1 MGKNS
6 KELRDEYN
14 SQSSYLK
21 PSEQASRIMGNTYST
36 KGLSSAQYRENY
48 YKKNGI
54 YNNYLSSL
62 KPSEQ
67 IASIIG
73 VDLQDKFKKEKK
85 AQEEYLKS
93 HPGARKQNPAT
104 TAMTNEMISSKR
116 SWYKPA
122 DMEQA
127 NKDLYGSNDPNSAY
141 NQAKNVYAGY
151 TTKEAAQNA
160 QKASS
165 AASKNLEQAAKIYA
179 TYNDPVAKAYSKDLY
194 NAADNYDQVS
204 KDMGNAADIY
214 GYYKTEDAYNAAV
227 REQELKDKY
236 AGLSFEDIQKEKAKL
251 DPASDEYKFLE
262 NYGVKQ
268 GYQTESD
275 YDKDIASRAVTED
288 DKVYATWNKL
298 SDSYSYDDV
307 KRIIDA
313 NNNNDLDSLWD
324 DFDEDQVGEVI
335 SAYQFQGMDVEEQ
348 AFHDAKDLERAKNQ
362 YHQEHTFDRYYNSVV
377 ANSDYPILSQYGSE
391 KSAADVN
398 ISAKDVL
405 NNNDLKKV
413 YEYINTNPDK
423 IDELWTFGFAADY
436 KEKGYAFATKEE
448 KEVFNY
454 LYNSKDFSKAY
465 AYLDEMEPIWTQ
477 RREQYAD
484 SVLSDY
490 YDKANLG
497 EKALIN
503 FGASGLNIA
512 GGIQSGANMIDSIV
526 SGKDYNPYA
535 ALGQASRLSAAIRKE
550 TGEEIAKNTSWEIAG
565 RNVGQF
571 AYNTIASTLDSATG
585 VALLGPGYAAVASG
599 NVFNQTAEQMI
610 GKGYSQTEIWLTAG
624 SAAIAEALFEKY
636 SIDNLVK
643 IPKATSFSSA
653 VKATLKQGG
662 IEASEEVFTEISNL
676 ITDSVFRA
684 GTSDLSQMYSEYIK
698 RGYTEEEAK
707 IEVEKEVIARITEAG
722 LGGFFSGF
730 AMGGFQSATGVYNS
744 KQLGKNIN
752 NVTAQTMIDTSLVSN
767 NVSKEAKDIAE
778 KYNNNVEAMSDGDR
792 ALLYSE
798 LLDAQSE
805 EIKEVIKNET
815 GITDKKVID
824 QVSNLITEDISEE
837 DFQKKAENIKGIS
850 AEEITKVKDDLL
862 SGAIE
867 TPISDTVNNARVQI
881 SVEASKQKTETMS
894 KRQVKK
900 NDAAMQETMQKYEA
914 NLNTSSDRAKYEGLK
929 GTAKVKDNITNQDA
943 YINKF
948 ESVDGLE
955 KSTVISE
962 GGKVIPLST
971 ITFADEKLGKL
982 YSEAASVKST
992 ALANAILENYTGQD
1006 NVSGYVQA
1014 ANVAYV
1020 AGRMDARLPGKTFEN
1035 FYANKENAEVIL
1047 SIGDT
1052 MEGTKA
1058 FLQRAYS
1065 LGQNEALKEAKKAPK
1080 QKTASFKKQ
1089 ENAEN
1094 ILESDSK
1101 LKTAAAAISTALE
1114 EKINF
1119 VSTIENNTGKLDN
1132 QVFGSF
1138 DNGIVNISDNTSNEW
1153 NTIIHE
1159 AVMEKMKA
1167 ENPDGYKSVVKAV
1180 YDYMIE
1186 AKGQKYLQEQLIQYQ
1201 DAYTKAEGKETS
1213 IENIFD
1219 EYVNDFVA
1227 GIFSTDKG
1235 VKDFAK
1241 WVTNDRK
1248 TQAHSIF
1255 SGILDLFD
1263 RIVNEIKSYLSIH
1276 KNMNLAAREGLR
1288 ADKLHA
1294 QHIRDL
1300 VMDIMDEEGIAV
1312 ESTVNAEDEEEAKHS
1327 VEVNDSNEDKNNYKE
1342 IAKKAEKHFGV
1353 TYKFDLAGYI
1363 DVNGK
1368 LLDFSDGQKYR
1379 VQDHREISEILDLPD
1394 DAGYSDGLIEFMRQ
1408 GNIRLQS
1415 YGIDIAV
1422 KPNKAQR
1429 SVLRD
1434 FFNKLDGEV
1443 TVDYSRLNGDSAG
1456 SADYTEGTSSSR
1468 ILNDI
1473 DKFFDTGEVPEGTY
1487 DGNTYYSV
1495 EVNGREVD
1503 NLSDVLSIEQHRKFM
1518 EEIDNNPKSKYQRSA
1533 NGDYI
1538 VPIDNMLV
1546 YTDFNKTDPGI
1557 SSIIVLNYDDYSD
1570 IDAIT
1575 QFIYDIEKGD
1585 ESDVSREI
1593 LENMF
1598 GKEYFKEYNI
1608 GMFEPNKRYDR
1619 QAKRGKMRSDAYHS
1633 EQQRKRANFH
1643 FEDEIGENDI
1653 SKKYSVE
1660 VDSKDRNLMDGQ
1672 IEFFKDAK
1680 TRDDQGRLKTYY
1692 HGTSTPGFT
1701 VFDKKKARSGGTYGG
1716 GFYFSDSES
1725 HAGQYGDRYEVYL
1738 NITDPLKPGTN
1749 NFTDSQVKAFIQA
1762 LADDEDYGIENYGY
1776 SATVDSIAKSM
1787 KGKEDWAIMLDLN
1800 TTCVGDMVAAIKL
1813 FNEVNGT
1820 NYDGIIA
1827 PTETVAFYPEQIKN
1841 VTNENPTSNP
1851 DIRLSV
1857 NVPGLSVDTIGLE
1870 VWDEIMQEEELK
1882 TAQSIIEEGAK
1893 TLKDIALDEK
1903 KIDRI
1908 AANILKTN
1916 KSTYSKADLSQ
1927 SLKAIFAYMTDTAD
1941 VNYDVLLQVMK
1952 EVAKPVLE
1960 KSQST
1965 DAAQTYDYERVK
1977 QYLKGT
1983 VIALSPS
1990 QKKEVA
1996 YNYGSYDAFR
2006 RRIFGSAKIG
2016 DNGTLLDTVWSELV
2030 DISGGRLSIS
2040 ESDVNQ
2046 PQALL
2051 EMIDDLKPHAFNEYG
2066 MDMEHAAYDVAL
2078 DIYRSYFELQ
2088 DEAKNNQKVKES
2100 VQKLIDKQK
2109 AYRAK
2114 SEKRYKEA
2122 LQEYKDQL
2130 KSERNKNISEIVEAI
2145 KSLDAEKIDA
2155 LKENNDVAAAIIEA
2169 EKKAMEKKLEK
2180 VKMQNE
2186 QKIAD
2191 LKAKNAQSKENQRAK
2206 AQNTKLRQFVQS
2218 QVDDLNKMLKSPNK
2232 DAHIKNTLIRP
2243 TIEVL
2248 ESIDVD
2254 TGKSKGLKEKLDRLR
2269 DMYDSYKSDSNF
2281 DFDYDEN
2288 TAAMIRELQILFT
2301 GRNITQLTNNELD
2314 QVLEIVKRLKR
2325 QIKNANQIL
2334 QNEKLKEAKDATAGI
2349 VREIRNSS
2357 GTNNSFTR
2365 ALDNYADLHLNA
2377 KRWARKVSGYKDGY
2391 FMALFDQLDKGQ
2403 MKKISVERHVN
2414 EMFSPVL
2421 DGKENQKNVKNLISA
2436 DKKDLVDVGLVKMG
2450 TDKKALITKEMRLS
2464 ILMHAQNNSNMRHVL
2479 MGGMTVPDMEL
2490 YAKGKFKEAF
2500 DKGDTYH
2507 FVEFTDKIR
2516 QAAMEAAKFGKP
2528 ELVDMALKDASKK
2541 LYRDLYDSLSDYEKS
2556 FLKISEQLFHD
2567 YTGDQI
2573 NKVSNELK
2581 GYSLAAVRN
2590 YFPIKTDPDFTKIE
2604 FAGLIRDGSIEG
2616 QGFLKSRVKASNQI
2630 LLEGI
2635 TNVILRQTDNVSRY
2649 VGLAIPVRNVNM
2661 LVAQNVYNDNKAD
2674 SIKAALRKKWGHK
2687 NVEWFQNLIQDV
2699 QGGRKGDSSVFDTL
2713 RSRFAGATLTLNPSV
2728 AIKQAASYPTA
2739 AAVVGW
2745 GPLTKALKDTGKGFI
2760 KQKGLAELEKINPL
2774 LWYRNKGN
2782 STQEL
2787 GDIRE
2792 KSDFGSKLP
2801 MFLNWIQWMDTGT
2814 VRTLEYAS
2822 KYYVDSQFKN
2832 IEKGSIEYWE
2842 KVSEVFTRVVE
2853 ETQPNYTVM
2862 QQADII
2868 RNPNKFVKQIFM
2880 FKTQPLQNFGIV
2892 YDAAGEYVAKMKDKN
2907 ISAEEKKAAGK
2918 KLALALSSQLTA
2930 AAVFSGMTI
2939 LAGLLMHKHY
2949 KYQKEDENQLDAD
2962 IILRSWLEGMRDTFL
2977 GAFIFGSETYSI
2989 YETIFN
2995 GERYYGI
3002 DVSTLDTINSFVEN
3016 ITYMQSALRKFEN
3029 AKTDADK
3036 ELYQTKVIKYGINI
3050 IGNAGTVAGMPVNN
3064 IINDYKAIYL
3074 YVKDAVTGAP
3084 AGSSTWLDTSNI
3096 ESQINRIVD
3105 AFEAGNDAEYER
3117 LKNQMIEASTAE
3129 DPEKSVNTKI
3139 KSNIKERYLSG
3150 ETSEEATIEMLK
3162 KLGMDENEI
3171 FFELE
3176 KWENGGN
3183 SDYVEL
3189 YNLVDSYIESG
3200 SSDRAELVKVCK
3212 DYTDHGKEKSSI
3224 ASSITT
3230 RYKPMY
3236 LEATGAEKA
3245 KIKSILL
3252 TVYQSLGY
3260 TRKEAED
3267 RIKKWK

>member
-1 MGKNS
+1 MAKKS
-6 KELRDEYN
+6 ALSLRDEY
-14 SQSSYLK
+14 LK
-21 PSEQASRIMGNTYST
+21 TKHNKASDSTYST
-36 KGLSSAQYRENY
+36 LAKTESILNGSKSYIDEQENY
-48 YKKNGI
+48 RKKVAESQLEYNKI
-54 YNNYLSSL
+54 YN
-62 KPSEQ
+62 Q
-67 IASIIG
+67 R
-73 VDLQDKFKKEKK
+73 KKE
-85 AQEEYLKS
+85 AALESMRNDAL
-93 HPGARKQNPAT
+93 
-104 TAMTNEMISSKR
+104 EMIRSKV
-116 SWYKPA
+116 SFYKPA
-122 DMEQA
+122 DMQQA
-127 NKDLYGSNDPNSAY
+127 NKDLYGSDALNQVNSVYSGYTSKDNALKAQESSESAY
-141 NQAKNVYAGY
+141 
-151 TTKEAAQNA
+151 
-160 QKASS
+160 
-165 AASKNLEQAAKIYA
+165 KNLEQAARIYA
-179 TYNDPVAKAYSKDLY
+179 AMNNPQAQKYSNNLQTASEWYKKASE
-194 NAADNYDQVS
+194 
-204 KDMGNAADIY
+204 DMGNAANVY
-214 GYYKTEDAYNAAV
+214 GYYKTEDAYNKAV
-227 REQELKDKY
+227 RDQALTDKY
-236 AGLSFEDIQKEKAKL
+236 AGYSYDQIKEEKAKL
-251 DPASDEYKFLE
+251 DPNSEEYKFLDSYGKNVGYNSEKDYEKELADRKE
-262 NYGVKQ
+262 NQVS
-268 GYQTESD
+268 SD
-275 YDKDIASRAVTED
+275 QKI
-288 DKVYATWNKL
+288 YATWSKI
-298 SDSYSYDDV
+298 SDNYSLNDV
-307 KRIIDA
+307 KRIVDA
-313 NNNNDLDSLWD
+313 YEKDDIDSLFD
-324 DFDEDQVGEVI
+324 DYSEDQIGEVV
-335 SAYQFQGMDVEEQ
+335 SEYSFASMDVDENY
-348 AFHDAKDLERAKNQ
+348 FDDTRDLERAKNQ
-362 YHQEHTFDRYYNSVV
+362 YHQEHAFDRYYNSVV
-377 ANSDYPILSQYGSE
+377 ANSDYPILSQYGYNPLSNASIESPKKESSDVDIAGELFSE
-391 KSAADVN
+391 GE
-398 ISAKDVL
+398 
-405 NNNDLKKV
+405 LKKV
-413 YEYINTNPDK
+413 YQYMNERPDK
-423 IDELWTFGFAADY
+423 TDELWTFGFADDI
-436 KEKGYAFATKEE
+436 KEKGYAFASKEE
-448 KEVFNY
+448 REVFNY
-454 LYNSKDFSKAY
+454 LYNSRDLDKAR
-465 AYLDEMEPIWTQ
+465 AYLEEMEPIWTK
-477 RREQYAD
+477 RREEFGD
-484 SVLSDY
+484 DVLSNY
-490 YDKANLG
+490 YDDANVA
-497 EKALIN
+497 EKIALNI
-503 FGASGLNIA
+503 GSSGLNLV
-512 GGIQSGANMIDSIV
+512 GGIQSGANMLDSIV

-535 ALGQASRLSAAIRKE
+535 ALSEASRLSAGIRKE
-550 TGEEIAKNTSWEIAG
+550 TGEEIAKNTSWEVAG

-585 VALLGPGYAAVASG
+585 VALLGPSYAVVASG

-610 GKGYSQTEIWLTAG
+610 GKGYSQDEIWLTAG
-624 SAAIAEALFEKY
+624 SAAVAEALFEKY
-636 SIDNLVK
+636 SIDRLVS
-643 IPKATSFSSA
+643 IPKATSFKAA
-653 VKATLKQGG
+653 VKSTLKQGG
-662 IEASEEVFTEISNL
+662 IEASEEVFTEISNI

-684 GTSDLSQMYSEYIK
+684 GTSDLSQMYDEYIK
-698 RGYTEEEAK
+698 RGFTEEEARR
-707 IEVEKEVIARITEAG
+707 EVEKEVIARITEAG

-752 NVTAQTMIDTSLVSN
+752 NVTAQTMIDTSLASN

-881 SVEASKQKTETMS
+881 SVEAAKKKTETMS

-900 NDAAMQETMQKYEA
+900 NDAAMQEAMQKYEA

-929 GTAKVKDNITNQDA
+929 GTAKVKDNITNQDT

-1020 AGRMDARLPGKTFEN
+1020 AGRMDSRLPGKTFDD

-1052 MEGTKA
+1052 VEGSKA

-1153 NTIIHE
+1153 NTIVHE

-1263 RIVNEIKSYLSIH
+1263 RIVNEIKSYLSTH

-1300 VMDIMDEEGIAV
+1300 VIDIMDEMDDNIDIDTYDNNNNFSLDVPSEKNDIVTLESLYDNVPKEFSGAYISMHDQIDYFEFRAVRSYVSKTVQDRKRNRKSVKFTDYVPTANHLFLVENYSVTDFRVFEIISIEDVEGVEDVERERDYDAV
-1312 ESTVNAEDEEEAKHS
+1312 ASSIGDDGYVYKNSKRFSERGRTSKEDANFSKKQKTRKPGRS
-1327 VEVNDSNEDKNNYKE
+1327 SSANNEDK
-1342 IAKKAEKHFGV
+1342 
-1353 TYKFDLAGYI
+1353 
-1363 DVNGK
+1363 K
-1368 LLDFSDGQKYR
+1368 LSVKVDSN
-1379 VQDHREISEILDLPD
+1379 
-1394 DAGYSDGLIEFMRQ
+1394 
-1408 GNIRLQS
+1408 GNILSENQFS
-1415 YGIDIAV
+1415 YFKDSKI
-1422 KPNKAQR
+1422 
-1429 SVLRD
+1429 RD
-1434 FFNKLDGEV
+1434 E
-1443 TVDYSRLNGDSAG
+1443 
-1456 SADYTEGTSSSR
+1456 
-1468 ILNDI
+1468 
-1473 DKFFDTGEVPEGTY
+1473 
-1487 DGNTYYSV
+1487 DGN
-1495 EVNGREVD
+1495 
-1503 NLSDVLSIEQHRKFM
+1503 L
-1518 EEIDNNPKSKYQRSA
+1518 
-1533 NGDYI
+1533 
-1538 VPIDNMLV
+1538 LV
-1546 YTDFNKTDPGI
+1546 
-1557 SSIIVLNYDDYSD
+1557 V
-1570 IDAIT
+1570 
-1575 QFIYDIEKGD
+1575 
-1585 ESDVSREI
+1585 
-1593 LENMF
+1593 
-1598 GKEYFKEYNI
+1598 
-1608 GMFEPNKRYDR
+1608 
-1619 QAKRGKMRSDAYHS
+1619 
-1633 EQQRKRANFH
+1633 
-1643 FEDEIGENDI
+1643 
-1653 SKKYSVE
+1653 
-1660 VDSKDRNLMDGQ
+1660 
-1672 IEFFKDAK
+1672 
-1680 TRDDQGRLKTYY
+1680 Y
-1692 HGTSTPGFT
+1692 HGTTEKFT
-1701 VFDKKKARSGGTYGG
+1701 VFDHTKTRANMDIQGMFFSPWEIDAGG
-1716 GFYFSDSES
+1716 
-1725 HAGQYGDRYEVYL
+1725 YGDNLKSYYL
-1738 NITDPLKPGTN
+1738 NIKNPA
-1749 NFTDSQVKAFIQA
+1749 NFATGFKALQKYKGQNDAGRKAREYLISQ
-1762 LADDEDYGIENYGY
+1762 G
-1776 SATVDSIAKSM
+1776 
-1787 KGKEDWAIMLDLN
+1787 
-1800 TTCVGDMVAAIKL
+1800 
-1813 FNEVNGT
+1813 
-1820 NYDGIIA
+1820 YDGVNNDNEEYI
-1827 PTETVAFYPEQIKN
+1827 AFYPEQIKET
-1841 VTNENPTSNP
+1841 TNQNPTSDP
-1851 DIRLSV
+1851 DIRFSVQVPSYDFADDVYFTGTEEEIKAAEQKEEEIKDFFKDIIEDDEFLALRYYKDGYKNGDHEIILHHSTRPGIKYQLSFLDNDGPIMHQNYVEGQDDKLYSDLMNDTLFEKNRDIEVYTKKDAKALSV
-1857 NVPGLSVDTIGLE
+1857 NVPALSVDTIGLE

-1893 TLKDIALDEK
+1893 TLKDIALDDK

-1908 AANILKTN
+1908 SANILKTN
-1916 KSTYSKADLSQ
+1916 KSTYSKADLAQ

-1983 VIALSPS
+1983 VIALSPA
-1990 QKKEVA
+1990 QKKEVS

-2030 DISGGRLSIS
+2030 DISGGRLSIN

-2051 EMIDDLKPHAFNEYG
+2051 EMVDDLKPHAFNEYG

-2206 AQNTKLRQFVQS
+2206 AQNTKLRQYVQS

-2248 ESIDVD
+2248 EAIDVD

-2288 TAAMIRELQILFT
+2288 TAAMIRELQVLFT

-2334 QNEKLKEAKDATAGI
+2334 QNEKLKEAKEATAEI
-2349 VREIRNSS
+2349 VSEIRKSS

-2421 DGKENQKNVKNLISA
+2421 EGKENQKNVKNLISA
-2436 DKKDLVDVGLVKMG
+2436 DKKNLVDVGLVKMG
-2450 TDKKALITKEMRLS
+2450 TDKKALITHEMRLS

-2661 LVAQNVYNDNKAD
+2661 LVAQNVYIDNQAD

-2687 NVEWFQNLIQDV
+2687 NVEWFQNLVQDV

-2760 KQKGLAELEKINPL
+2760 KQKGLTELEKINPL

-2832 IEKGSIEYWE
+2832 IEKDSIEYWE

-2892 YDAAGEYVAKMKDKN
+2892 YDAAGEYVAKIKDKN

-2949 KYQKEDENQLDAD
+2949 KYKKDDEDQLDVD
-2962 IILRSWLEGMRDTFL
+2962 IILKSWLEGVRDTFI
-2977 GAFIFGSETYSI
+2977 GAFTFGSETYSI

-3096 ESQINRIVD
+3096 ESQINRTVD
-3105 AFEAGNDAEYER
+3105 AFESGNDAEYER

-3139 KSNIKERYLSG
+3139 KNNIKERYLSG
-3150 ETSEEATIEMLK
+3150 ETSEEAIIEMLK

-3267 RIKKWK
+3267 RIKKWKK

>member
-1 MGKNS
+1 MAKKS
-6 KELRDEYN
+6 ALSIRD
-14 SQSSYLK
+14 
-21 PSEQASRIMGNTYST
+21 
-36 KGLSSAQYRENY
+36 
-48 YKKNGI
+48 
-54 YNNYLSSL
+54 
-62 KPSEQ
+62 
-67 IASIIG
+67 
-73 VDLQDKFKKEKK
+73 
-85 AQEEYLKS
+85 EYLKS
-93 HPGARKQNPAT
+93 KHNKASDSTYSTLAKTESILNGSKSYIDEQANYRKKVAESQLEYNKIYNQRKKEA
-104 TAMTNEMISSKR
+104 ALESMRNDALDMIRSKV
-116 SWYKPA
+116 SFYKPA
-122 DMEQA
+122 DMQQA
-127 NKDLYGSNDPNSAY
+127 NKDLYGSDALNQVNSVYSGYTSKDNALKAQESSESAY
-141 NQAKNVYAGY
+141 
-151 TTKEAAQNA
+151 
-160 QKASS
+160 
-165 AASKNLEQAAKIYA
+165 KNLEQAARIYA
-179 TYNDPVAKAYSKDLY
+179 AMNNPQAQKYSNNLQTASEWYKKASE
-194 NAADNYDQVS
+194 
-204 KDMGNAADIY
+204 DMGNAADIY

-236 AGLSFEDIQKEKAKL
+236 VGLSFEDIQKEKAKL

-268 GYQTESD
+268 GYQSESD
-275 YDKDIASRAVTED
+275 YDKDIASREVTED

-348 AFHDAKDLERAKNQ
+348 AFHDSRDLERAKNQ

-377 ANSDYPILSQYGSE
+377 ANSDFPILSQYGYNPLSNTRIE
-391 KSAADVN
+391 ASSDKKYSDDL
-398 ISAKDVL
+398 SSGED
-405 NNNDLKKV
+405 DLKKI
-413 YEYINTNPDK
+413 YEYMNTNPEK

-436 KEKGYAFATKEE
+436 KEKGYAFASKEE
-448 KEVFNY
+448 REVFNY
-454 LYNSKDFSKAY
+454 LYNSRDLDKAR
-465 AYLDEMEPIWTQ
+465 AYLEEMEPIWTK
-477 RREQYAD
+477 RREEFGD
-484 SVLSDY
+484 EVLSNY
-490 YDKANLG
+490 YDDANVA
-497 EKALIN
+497 EKIALNI
-503 FGASGLNIA
+503 GSSGLNLV
-512 GGIQSGANMIDSIV
+512 GGIQSGANMLDSIV

-550 TGEEIAKNTSWEIAG
+550 TGEEIAKNTSWEVAG

-585 VALLGPGYAAVASG
+585 VALLGPSYAVVASG

-610 GKGYSQTEIWLTAG
+610 GKGYSQDEIWLTAG
-624 SAAIAEALFEKY
+624 SAAVAEALFEKY
-636 SIDNLVK
+636 SIDKLVS
-643 IPKATSFSSA
+643 IPKATSFKAA

-662 IEASEEVFTEISNL
+662 IEASEEVFTEISNI

-684 GTSDLSQMYSEYIK
+684 GTSDLSQMYDEYIK
-698 RGYTEEEAK
+698 RGFTEEEARQ
-707 IEVEKEVIARITEAG
+707 ELEKEVIARITEAG

-752 NVTAQTMIDTSLVSN
+752 NVTAQTMIDTSLASN

-881 SVEASKQKTETMS
+881 SVEASKKKTETMS
-894 KRQVKK
+894 KRHVKK
-900 NDAAMQETMQKYEA
+900 NDAAMQEAMQKYEA

-929 GTAKVKDNITNQDA
+929 GTAKVKDNITNQDT

-1020 AGRMDARLPGKTFEN
+1020 AGRMDARLGKTFED

-1065 LGQNEALKEAKKAPK
+1065 LGQNEALKESKKAPK
-1080 QKTASFKKQ
+1080 QKPASFKKQ

-1186 AKGQKYLQEQLIQYQ
+1186 SKGQKYLQEQLIQYQ

-1263 RIVNEIKSYLSIH
+1263 RIVNEIKSYLSTH

-1288 ADKLHA
+1288 SDKLHA

-1300 VMDIMDEEGIAV
+1300 VMDIMDEEGIAQ
-1312 ESTVNAEDEEEAKHS
+1312 
-1327 VEVNDSNEDKNNYKE
+1327 NDSLNIFNDYTNGKYQVEINGEKTKDTISVDFDKIEERYGKNDEARKYAENIQKWFNDPENKKQKHPGGFFDLGKGNDIYNSIGLNISSFKIGRSKIVENIGKHTGLTYEMVVMLPYLINNPLVLVQSLSKNNPDAMVGITDIVFDGWNSYSNETEKE
-1342 IAKKAEKHFGV
+1342 GLIFVINLKNNPGEIEDFIVSSFHGRNSFSIQNHLNSSGIYYISEKFNKTNSALSELGLDLPSSTMKTGLVKMLPKKYRNVNTRKPSMSVRVDDNFSEDNYSDIKDHFG
-1353 TYKFDLAGYI
+1353 TTNNFDVAGYMLK
-1363 DVNGK
+1363 DG
-1368 LLDFSDGQKYR
+1368 LMLDFSGRHWGDTTSKMRQ
-1379 VQDHREISEILDLPD
+1379 VDHRDLLEVEDVFEEYD
-1394 DAGYSDGLIEFMRQ
+1394 DGTDAMIAFINS
-1408 GNIRLQS
+1408 GNIRLLPEEG
-1415 YGIDIAV
+1415 GINLFSS
-1422 KPNKAQR
+1422 PSKAQEKTLEKYINHFR
-1429 SVLRD
+1429 GSITID
-1434 FFNKLDGEV
+1434 FDDESGKTVKTLSFN
-1443 TVDYSRLNGDSAG
+1443 
-1456 SADYTEGTSSSR
+1456 EGTSSSV
-1468 ILNDI
+1468 ILQSI
-1473 DKFFDTGEVPEGTY
+1473 DDYFNK
-1487 DGNTYYSV
+1487 GNTSELMDFHRNFSV
-1495 EVNGREVD
+1495 QVPSYD
-1503 NLSDVLSIEQHRKFM
+1503 FADDVYFTGTD
-1518 EEIDNNPKSKYQRSA
+1518 EEIKAAEQK
-1533 NGDYI
+1533 
-1538 VPIDNMLV
+1538 
-1546 YTDFNKTDPGI
+1546 
-1557 SSIIVLNYDDYSD
+1557 
-1570 IDAIT
+1570 
-1575 QFIYDIEKGD
+1575 E
-1585 ESDVSREI
+1585 EEI
-1593 LENMF
+1593 
-1598 GKEYFKEYNI
+1598 
-1608 GMFEPNKRYDR
+1608 
-1619 QAKRGKMRSDAYHS
+1619 
-1633 EQQRKRANFH
+1633 
-1643 FEDEIGENDI
+1643 
-1653 SKKYSVE
+1653 
-1660 VDSKDRNLMDGQ
+1660 KD
-1672 IEFFKDAK
+1672 FFKDIIEDDDFLALRYYK
-1680 TRDDQGRLKTYY
+1680 AGYKNGNHEIILHHSTRPGIKYQLSFLDNDGPIMHQNYVEGQDDKLY
-1692 HGTSTPGFT
+1692 
-1701 VFDKKKARSGGTYGG
+1701 
-1716 GFYFSDSES
+1716 SDLMNDTLFEKNR
-1725 HAGQYGDRYEVYL
+1725 DIEVYTK
-1738 NITDPLKPGTN
+1738 NDA
-1749 NFTDSQVKAFIQA
+1749 KA
-1762 LADDEDYGIENYGY
+1762 
-1776 SATVDSIAKSM
+1776 
-1787 KGKEDWAIMLDLN
+1787 
-1800 TTCVGDMVAAIKL
+1800 
-1813 FNEVNGT
+1813 
-1820 NYDGIIA
+1820 
-1827 PTETVAFYPEQIKN
+1827 
-1841 VTNENPTSNP
+1841 
-1851 DIRLSV
+1851 LSV
-1857 NVPGLSVDTIGLE
+1857 NVPALSVDTTGIE
-1870 VWDEIMQEEELK
+1870 VWDELMQEEELK

-1908 AANILKTN
+1908 AANILKIN
-1916 KSTYSKADLSQ
+1916 KSTYSKVDLSQ
-1927 SLKAIFAYMTDTAD
+1927 SLKSIFAYMTDTAD

-1952 EVAKPVLE
+1952 DVAKPVLE

-1983 VIALSPS
+1983 VIALSPA

-2030 DISGGRLSIS
+2030 DISGGRLSIN

-2051 EMIDDLKPHAFNEYG
+2051 EMVDDLKPHAFNEYG

-2180 VKMQNE
+2180 IKLQNE

-2206 AQNTKLRQFVQS
+2206 AQNTKLRQYVQS

-2288 TAAMIRELQILFT
+2288 TAAMIRELQVLFT

-2334 QNEKLKEAKDATAGI
+2334 QNEKLKEAKEATAGI
-2349 VREIRNSS
+2349 VSEIRNSS
-2357 GTNNSFTR
+2357 GTTNSFTR

-2436 DKKDLVDVGLVKMG
+2436 DKKNLVDVGLVKMG

-2464 ILMHAQNNSNMRHVL
+2464 ILMHAQNNSNMRHAL
-2479 MGGMTVPDMEL
+2479 LGGMTVPDMEL

-2500 DKGDTYH
+2500 DKGETYH
-2507 FVEFTDKIR
+2507 FVEYSDKIR

-2556 FLKISEQLFHD
+2556 FLKLSEQLFHD

-2661 LVAQNVYNDNKAD
+2661 LVAQNVYIDNQAD

-2687 NVEWFQNLIQDV
+2687 NVEWFQNLVQDV

-2760 KQKGLAELEKINPL
+2760 KQKGLTELEKINPL

-2832 IEKGSIEYWE
+2832 IEKDSIEYWE

-2892 YDAAGEYVAKMKDKN
+2892 YDAAGEYVAKIKDKN

-2949 KYQKEDENQLDAD
+2949 KYKKDDEDQLDVD
-2962 IILRSWLEGMRDTFL
+2962 IILKSWLEGVRDTFI
-2977 GAFIFGSETYSI
+2977 GAFTFGSETYSI

-3096 ESQINRIVD
+3096 ESQINRTVD
-3105 AFEAGNDAEYER
+3105 AFESGNDAEYER

-3139 KSNIKERYLSG
+3139 KNNIKERYLSG

-3267 RIKKWK
+3267 RIKKWKK